1 MAEQQATDNP
11 AAALPVSLADIRA
24 AAGRL
29 EGAIRRTA
37 CEKSQTLSAITGC
50 TVYIKFEN
58 LQFTAAYKERG
69 ALNKLLS
76 LSAAERKRGVVAMSA
91 GNHAQGV
98 AYHAQRLGIPATIV
112 MPFGTP
118 QIKIKHTAVLGAKVE
133 VHGDKLEDA
142 TARALEI
149 AEKEDRV
156 FVHPFDDPIVI
167 AGQGTVAL
175 EMLEDVPD
183 LDVLCVP
190 IGGGGLISGMAVAAK
205 TLRPDIEI
213 IGVQAEFYPSMHA
226 ALRGQEAVCGGDTL
240 AEGIAVKFPGKVT
253 TQIVRRLVDD
263 ILLVG
268 EHTLESAVSMLV
280 NIEKTVAEGAGA
292 AGLAA
297 LLAYPERF
305 RGRKVGLVITGGN
318 IDSRLLSSILMRDL
332 IREGRIVRLRLTMRD
347 LPGQLMKAAQVV
359 SSHGGNII
367 DVHHSRHFLNLPA
380 KGTSCDMEVEARDSA
395 QIKAIIDDLNEAGF
409 RVQTLATSS

>member
-1 MAEQQATDNP
+1 MAEAE
-11 AAALPVSLADIRA
+11 AAPQHDDALPVTLADIRA
-24 AAGRL
+24 ASARLAG
-29 EGAIRRTA
+29 AVRRTP
-37 CEKSQTLSAITGC
+37 CEKSVTLSAVTGA
-50 TVYIKFEN
+50 TVYLKFEN

-76 LSAAERKRGVVAMSA
+76 LSAAEQRRGVVAMSA

-98 AYHAQRLGIPATIV
+98 AYHASRLGIPATIV

-133 VHGDKLEDA
+133 VFGEKLEDA

-149 AEKEDRV
+149 AEQEDRV
-156 FVHPFDDPIVI
+156 FLHPFDDPTVI

-183 LDVLCVP
+183 LDMLCIP

-205 TLRPDIEI
+205 SLKPRVEI
-213 IGVQAEFYPSMHA
+213 IGVQTEFYPSMHA
-226 ALRGQEAVCGGDTL
+226 AVRGQEPVCGGDTL

-253 TQIVRRLVDD
+253 TEIVRRLVDD
-263 ILLVG
+263 IVLVP
-268 EHTLESAVSMLV
+268 EQTLETAVSMLV

-297 LLAYPERF
+297 LLAFPERF
-305 RGRKVGLVITGGN
+305 RGRTVGLVITGGN
-318 IDSRLLSSILMRDL
+318 IDSRLLSSILTRDL

-347 LPGQLMKAAQVV
+347 LPGQLMKATEVV
-359 SSHGGNII
+359 TRHGGNII

-380 KGTSCDMEVEARDSA
+380 KGTSCDMEVEARDRA
-395 QIKAIIDDLNEAGF
+395 QIDAIIADLNDAGF
-409 RVQTLATSS
+409 RVQTLATSG